1 MAHEPDDSAVVTAI
15 IALTGV
21 LGLRTVAE
29 GVESEG
35 QAELLRSL
43 GCQEAQGYHYGR
55 PVCAEVLAGQ
65 LGVP

>member
-35 QAELLRSL
+35 QAELLRRL

-55 PVCAEVLAGQ
+55 PVPADVLAGQ
-65 LGVP
+65 LRVP